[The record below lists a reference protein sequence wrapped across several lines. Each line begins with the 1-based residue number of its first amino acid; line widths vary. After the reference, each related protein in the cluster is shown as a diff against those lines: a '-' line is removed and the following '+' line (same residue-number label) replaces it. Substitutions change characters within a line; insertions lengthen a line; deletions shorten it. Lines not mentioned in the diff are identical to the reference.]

1 MTGVGGSHSHPP
13 TRPVSR
19 KEGSGEGERAR
30 RGGEGGAVQVRR
42 ATAAPVA
49 RPHPPPPTVARGS
62 PAQHPGCANS
72 ARTRPPRL
80 QGGPRHRALPSTAAA
95 AAAVAATRTRRRDAA
110 RWSPGARLEVVSIRS
125 LVRLR
130 NGVGGW
136 HCKCVAPRAEGG
148 VSGGARGPGGAREG
162 EPRGGWRRVRAISCA
177 CSCVARAWW
186 WGCTLTATRAH
197 APAALGHD
205 VDGRRRAGVAV
216 IAVPRGRKRKAGR
229 GWSSAA

>member
-1 MTGVGGSHSHPP
+1 M
-13 TRPVSR
+13 
-19 KEGSGEGERAR
+19 
-30 RGGEGGAVQVRR
+30 RR

-130 NGVGGW
+130 NGGVALQMCCPSRGGG
-136 HCKCVAPRAEGG
+136 E
-148 VSGGARGPGGAREG
+148 VSSGAREG